1 MLARSKP
8 VESDHTQPARPRPV
22 ALVAPAEPAAPALKN
37 RGFTRAQ
44 KEYLA
49 AMLTRLDLHLAG
61 GRQAGAEASEE
72 TFWGT
77 PVEDLCR
84 EERAKYDCH
93 VLDIWDQIVRHND
106 ANRIAEGI
114 TQFMFR
120 HHGLFN
126 TEPNSPGYMCRLR
139 LPACK
144 LRGDQL
150 VALGD
155 LAEEAGQGYAHITTR
170 GNLQIREI
178 APNRVLHLLARL
190 YDMGLSCK
198 GSGADSARNITASPT
213 AGFDPLEVT
222 DLQGYALA
230 LGHRILNTR
239 DLHGLPRKFNIAFD
253 NAGSISCVSDT
264 NDLGF
269 VAVRVLENEH
279 NVAPGVY
286 CRLALGGI
294 TGHKDFARDS
304 GYVCRPEHTPEV
316 AEAILRVF
324 IEHADRTNRKKARF
338 KYVLE
343 RHGLAWTIDQIQ
355 AKLADFGNGVLLI
368 PLPRAS
374 DAPRAPI
381 NRQGHIGIHPEARA
395 GFNYIGAGLKV
406 GRLSAAQMR
415 GLGRI
420 AARYGNNDVRLSV
433 WQNLL
438 IPGIA
443 DADVAAAAAAMEAL
457 GVSVSATAFA
467 AGVVACTGRWG
478 CKLGNAYTK
487 QDAETIV
494 NHLQTRFE
502 LDQPLNIHLTG
513 CPNSC
518 AQHYIGDIGLVG
530 APVKDGGE
538 GYNIYVGGGADQDQG
553 LARFLSGPV
562 AAREICRFMEQIVGN
577 YLKRR
582 REAESFLAFT
592 RRLGEDELQS
602 ALLAA

>member
-8 VESDHTQPARPRPV
+8 VESDHTQHARLRPV
-22 ALVAPAEPAAPALKN
+22 ALAAPSGPAVPALKN
-37 RGFTRAQ
+37 KGFTRAQ

-61 GRQAGAEASEE
+61 GRQAGAKASEE

-150 VALGD
+150 AALGD

-170 GNLQIREI
+170 GNIQIREI
-178 APNRVLHLLARL
+178 PPNRVLHLLARL

-230 LGHRILNTR
+230 LSHRILNTR

-269 VAVRVLENEH
+269 VAVRVLANDH
-279 NVAPGVY
+279 NVAPGIY

-294 TGHKDFARDS
+294 TGHKDFAQDS

-324 IEHADRTNRKKARF
+324 IEYADRTNRKKARF

-343 RHGLAWTIDQIQ
+343 RHGLAWTIDKIQ
-355 AKLADFGNGVLLI
+355 AKLADFGNGAALM

-395 GFNYIGAGLKV
+395 GFKYIGAGLKV

-443 DADVAAAAAAMEAL
+443 DADVAAATAAMEAL

-487 QDAETIV
+487 QDAEAIV

-530 APVKDGGE
+530 APAKDGGE

-562 AAREICRFMEQIVGN
+562 AARDICWFMEQIVGN

-582 REAESFLAFT
+582 RAAESFLNFT

-602 ALLAA
+602 ALLAG

>member
-8 VESDHTQPARPRPV
+8 VESDNTQPARPRPV
-22 ALVAPAEPAAPALKN
+22 VLAAPGGPAVPALKN

-61 GRQAGAEASEE
+61 GRQDEAEAVEE

-77 PVEDLCR
+77 PVEELCR

-178 APNRVLHLLARL
+178 PPNRVLHLLARL

-230 LGHRILNTR
+230 LSHRILNTR

-304 GYVCRPEHTPEV
+304 GYVCRPEDTPEV
-316 AEAILRVF
+316 AEAVLRVF
-324 IEHADRTNRKKARF
+324 IEHGDRTNRKKARF

-343 RHGLAWTIDQIQ
+343 RHGLAWTIDKIQ
-355 AKLADFGNGVLLI
+355 AKLADFGNGVLLM
-368 PLPRAS
+368 PLPSAS

-395 GFNYIGAGLKV
+395 GFKYIGAGLKV

-443 DADVAAAAAAMEAL
+443 DADVQAAAAAMEAL

-487 QDAETIV
+487 QDAEAIV
-494 NHLQTRFE
+494 NHLQTCFE

-562 AAREICRFMEQIVGN
+562 AARDIRRFMEQIVGN

-582 REAESFLAFT
+582 RAAESFLAFT

-602 ALLAA
+602 ALLAG